1 MYERDKD
8 FKKPLSVRPNG
19 HVKKK
24 CAWCTELFM
33 TQGINLLCSKCYIK
47 KGGTKPLSQGR

>member
-19 HVKKK
+19 HINKK
-24 CAWCTELFM
+24 CGWCKELFM
-33 TQGINLLCSKCYIK
+33 TQGNNLLCSKCSIK
-47 KGGTKPLSQGR
+47 KGGTKPLP